1 MNPKPFSLF
10 PEQASTFAKHTDAL
24 FITLCALSIAVSTG
38 IIVTLFYFSLRYG
51 RKSPGERVALKG
63 QSIGHDDIR
72 RLELTWSLIPLAIFL
87 GIFWWGTQLYAHV
100 TQPPP
105 DALTMYV
112 VGKRWMWKTQHLGG
126 QREINELHVPR
137 GKPVRLIMTSEDV
150 IHSFFVPAFRVKADV
165 LPGRYTSMW
174 FEATKVGEYHLFC
187 SQYCGTK
194 HSQMVGRVVVMEPAD
209 FDAWLGGGSGGTL
222 AQAGEKRFEDLGCAT
237 CHKEDGKGRGPSLRG
252 LFGSRVRLASG
263 ASLVADEGYIRESI
277 LEPRAKV
284 VANYDPVMPTY
295 ASQLGE
301 EGVVE
306 LIAYI
311 KSLERTPGS
320 PAPAAD
326 ASAAPSAEA
335 AASAAPS
342 ADASAAPT
350 PEASAAPTADAAA
363 DAGAHP
369 IPHDE
374 PPPAP
379 PPAGADGGTL

>member
-10 PEQASTFAKHTDAL
+10 PEQASTFASHTDAL
-24 FITLCALSIAVSTG
+24 FITLCALSIVVSTG
-38 IIVTLFYFSLRYG
+38 IIATLFYFSIRYG
-51 RKSPGERVALKG
+51 RRSPGERVALKG
-63 QSIGHDDIR
+63 QSIGHDDVR
-72 RLELTWSLIPLAIFL
+72 RLELTWSLVPLAIFA
-87 GIFWWGTQLYAHV
+87 GIFWWGTELYVHV
-100 TQPPP
+100 SQPPP
-105 DALTMYV
+105 DALTVYV
-112 VGKRWMWKTQHLGG
+112 VGKQWMWKTQHLGG

-137 GKPVRLIMTSEDV
+137 GKAVKLIMTSEDV
-150 IHSFFVPAFRVKADV
+150 IHDFFVPAFRVKADV

-194 HSQMVGRVVVMEPAD
+194 HSQMVGRIVVMEPAD
-209 FDAWLGGGSGGTL
+209 FDAWLGGSVGGTL
-222 AQAGEKRFEDLGCAT
+222 AQAGEKRFGDLGCAT

-252 LFGSRVRLASG
+252 LFGSRVRLSTG
-263 ASLVADEGYIRESI
+263 AALTADEGYLRESI

-284 VANYDPVMPTY
+284 VAGYDPVMPTY

-311 KSLERTPGS
+311 KSLERAGGS
-320 PAPAAD
+320 SVPTAD
-326 ASAAPSAEA
+326 ASDAPSAEP
-335 AASAAPS
+335 AASVAPS
-342 ADASAAPT
+342 ADASAPPSAPPS
-350 PEASAAPTADAAA
+350 PEATADA
-363 DAGAHP
+363 DAHP
-369 IPHDE
+369 IPHEE